1 MVVTSHSGM
10 LLTLLLL
17 LGCSPLTMAVSL
29 PTDPLPWPC
38 GKSEWRCGNKCAL
51 IGGWCDCGGTTLRNG
66 ILKHYN
72 LNPRYHCCTN
82 TTCTESRG
90 DVSCSGGQ
98 VRNITEPCGDG
109 RCYGFSPL
117 KDFLYPDYG
126 SLDYFK
132 SQYSCYGDLKDC
144 LPIKHRCQ
152 GLSSCGDSQV
162 CNEELRCKGEYG
174 RL

>member
-1 MVVTSHSGM
+1 MFLMVVTSHSGM

-66 ILKHYN
+66 ILKYYN
-72 LNPRYHCCTN
+72 QNPRYHCCTN

-90 DVSCSGGQ
+90 IVPVSCPGGQ
-98 VRNITEPCGDG
+98 VRNITEPCGNG
-109 RCYGFSPL
+109 RCFGYWSPNTRS
-117 KDFLYPDYG
+117 PDY
-126 SLDYFK
+126 FN
-132 SQYSCYGDLKDC
+132 SQYSCSGDLKDC
-144 LPIKHRCQ
+144 LPIRHRCQ
-152 GLSSCGDSQV
+152 GLSS
-162 CNEELRCKGEYG
+162 
-174 RL
+174 